1 MNNLK
6 QKIGFYILAGV
17 CLLGSVFGIGS
28 LTASKYLPTENT
40 VEEKV
45 EDNDRVSATAGD
57 PSAGGNSFEGQR
69 YYSGS
74 NSVTLTSND
83 VTFTNCRFDAQLF
96 TGTYNGYT
104 FTFQNCVI
112 NNSNGVFGSS
122 STLTNSKVY
131 FNDCLFTYAAAF
143 KLSNG
148 GTVSGTNVYFDRAWT
163 NYTSQ
168 ASLSGTASDDVTYN
182 GELNKLS
189 DAVAPVS
196 GISVSN
202 YERDVRFFVT
212 QDYKDAS
219 GNSVWSGAWD
229 FKSSWAYV
237 AGKVTSNNGVISI
250 TGAGTDATIYPIKW
264 LEGSSGLWND
274 SADRSGTYRVV
285 LHQNIKGDVTP
296 LDSTARIYVANSGTQ
311 TIDSTNIYFS
321 RTGYTMQWS
330 KSPEGPGTA
339 EVTISEN
346 RDLYSIWTASTYTIT
361 LNQNGATTSGTTS
374 VSATYEKTTN
384 FTITKPKRI
393 GYTFIGWKTTQGGAT
408 IVIDTAGALR
418 ASISGYTNA
427 SSQWVRAQD
436 TTLYALWSAECY
448 TITLDKN
455 ASDATAG
462 TTSII
467 ATYESTVYTHTPI
480 TNPTRTGYTFVGW
493 YSDATAGDQ
502 VITTGG
508 TYNASVAGY
517 TNASKQWVKAGP
529 ATLYAHWTGNQYTI
543 TYNAN
548 TGYGYLSGSVSG
560 VAPAAQTKTYGI
572 GSLATNS
579 GNLARFG
586 YSLTGWNTKSDG
598 TGTHYDLGQTVDV
611 STTAGANVTL
621 YAEWTGNIIKLTMDP
636 NGGTVGTQYV
646 WFKYGTNI
654 FYSDSACSTKL
665 TSFTKPTRTGYVWDR
680 YYGDGTCGGNSGETY
695 ISKDNDSS
703 CYLSLFST
711 DLCQDIYKDAT
722 LKAEWSA
729 NTYTIA
735 FDKNGGSGAKS
746 NITATYDKFC
756 NFTSE
761 GFTKTGYLVGGW
773 TITNCD
779 GVTHYYGSSET
790 STSTSTATSISYPS
804 SVSVNTAVGTTY
816 VKNLRSTSGTV
827 TVKAVWT
834 PVQYTISYNANSSFG
849 ANNQTTGTVPAN
861 QTKTYGTALTLAT
874 NSGSLAKVGYT
885 FGGWNTNEAG
895 TGTTYAGGASLTTD
909 LSSTS
914 GATVILYAKWN
925 PITYTIKYDGNG
937 NTDGSVPGNQT
948 KTYGQSLVLAKNTGS
963 LVKTGYN
970 FAGWNTNAAGTGTP
984 YAAGATLSS
993 DLSTSSGAT
1002 VTLYAAWGNK
1012 PYTLTLD
1019 GNGGTGNTASV
1030 MVIYNA
1036 STSMTYTAPTRT
1048 GYTFQGWTVTK
1059 NGTDYLVKKGSN
1071 AFLSTS
1077 YTSLVSGSTYVW
1089 TSAGDQK
1096 VYAKWT
1102 ANTYDVG
1109 LFTSS
1114 TATSASRTVTATYE
1128 STTSI
1133 ANTFTNAGYTFAGWY
1148 DKTSNVQVADASG
1161 NFLVSVT
1168 GYTNARKQWV
1178 KTGAASLYAGWTP
1191 ITYTGDN
1198 GIILDQNEATTNGTT
1213 KLSVTYATTTEF
1225 TITNPLRNG
1234 YTFGGWTSTKNGAT
1248 VVIDTTGALQASVS
1262 GYTNASSQWIR
1273 SDMPVTLY
1281 AKWDPIPY
1289 TITYVRNGGTGTL
1302 TPTSYTIESTE
1313 KLPTPSRTGY
1323 AFGGWKATA
1332 VGNWEDKVYAAGTS
1346 LNGMFGNVTLTETWT
1361 TNTYKY
1367 GIYFGY
1373 ALYDELHSHDATL
1386 TFYFGSKDWVESKGT
1401 KDTTVADTTLRQSKT
1416 YSVAGDLG
1424 YIFSFDY
1431 KFDGTKYYLGVVST
1445 GKSETVYSNWMQFYM
1460 FDKGVQSKTPSNDAG
1475 YAANEVPISA
1485 PSTSLTEYGYNY
1497 TRIYYRETQS
1507 ATVSGDIGVS
1517 STAIL
1522 HRNWPEQEFTTKTSA
1537 TGSNVT
1543 TVGYNAIFNYGNT
1556 TYKATVKNGYKL
1568 ARFELYDTA
1577 TNTLRKTITIDSVVA
1592 ENNKNETGLYVT
1604 NNADGSR
1611 TYRWYDVENNVLYDQ
1626 TVKVITEGETY
1637 TQTFIR
1643 NYNDS
1648 DNTVVTT
1655 ADVVFGSAYGTLTT
1669 PTRTGYDFK
1678 GWWTARSGG
1687 TQILDTTVLDY
1698 VGART
1703 LYAHWQAQKSV
1714 VTLMKNYDATEP
1726 VAGTVTAT
1734 FDANMPT
1741 VTIPTREGY
1750 EFIGYYDTSAT
1761 TGGTQYYNKS
1771 GTSNHIWDKTGA
1783 QTLWARWSAN
1793 AYTITLNTSYG
1804 TIDNSDATDWA
1815 LDSTK
1820 TKATKQIKYDSAFGT
1835 LPTVVAAGR
1844 TFKGWY
1850 VSLAEDSQ
1858 HITETTIL
1866 KNSSTTQ
1873 NYQAKFDQNTYT
1885 LTADPNGGTLS
1896 ATTGWTIASGKA
1908 TKTVTYDAVYGTMPS
1923 VSRTGY
1929 LFQYWRLQERD
1940 VDYSVMS
1947 LSTDGAR
1954 FSNDPSGYTKY
1965 AFNAGDIINFQVLF
1979 TGSTAFVEVDV
1990 CDITLTSSQYTIETV
2005 TGGKLL
2011 TVKDFVIPDKSGYS
2025 GVYGFIDVT
2034 WGSNDVSLYKVQK
2047 YTVQQKVI
2055 AESTIVK
2062 IADNHTAT
2070 AVWNPITY
2078 TISYNGNGN
2087 TSGEVPANQT
2097 KTYAT
2102 ALTLRSNTG
2111 SLAKTGYEFKGWNT
2125 ATNGSGTHYD
2135 AGATLSTDLT
2145 TENGKTITLYAQ

>member
-6 QKIGFYILAGV
+6 QKIGFYILAGI

-28 LTASKYLPTENT
+28 LTASKYLSTENI

-57 PSAGGNSFEGQR
+57 PSAGGDSFEGQR

-96 TGTYNGYT
+96 SGTYNGYT

-112 NNSNGVFGSS
+112 NNSNGIFGSN
-122 STLTNSKVY
+122 STLTNSNIY
-131 FNDCLFTYAAAF
+131 FNDCLFTYATAF

-148 GTVSGTNVYFDRAWT
+148 GTVSGTNVYFDHAWT

-168 ASLSGTASDDVTYN
+168 ASLSGVTSGGVTYN

-212 QDYKDAS
+212 QDYKDAA

-250 TGAGTDATIYPIKW
+250 TGAGTDATIYPIAW

-296 LDSTARIYVANSGTQ
+296 LDSTARIYVSNSGTQ

-330 KSPEGPGTA
+330 KSPDGPGAA
-339 EVTISEN
+339 EITISEN

-579 GNLARFG
+579 GNLARYG

-665 TSFTKPTRTGYVWDR
+665 TSFTRPTRTGYIWNR

-746 NITATYDKFC
+746 NIAASYDTFYS
-756 NFTSE
+756 FTSE

-773 TITNCD
+773 TITGCD
-779 GVTHYYGSSET
+779 DVTHYYGSSTT
-790 STSTSTATSISYPS
+790 STSTSTAASISYPS

-816 VKNLRSTSGTV
+816 VKNLRSTNGTV

-849 ANNQTTGTVPAN
+849 ANNQTTGTVPVN

-895 TGTTYAGGASLTTD
+895 TGTSYAGGASHTTD
-909 LSSTS
+909 LTSVS

-925 PITYTIKYDGNG
+925 PITYTIAYNKNG
-937 NTDGSVPGNQT
+937 ATGGSVPGNQT

-970 FAGWNTNAAGTGTP
+970 FAGWNTNAAGTGTH
-984 YAAGATLSS
+984 YNAGATLSS

-1002 VTLYAAWGNK
+1002 VTLYAAWGNNS
-1012 PYTLTLD
+1012 YTLTLD

-1030 MVIYNA
+1030 KVVYNTTTTMPA
-1036 STSMTYTAPTRT
+1036 YTAPTRT
-1048 GYTFQGWTVTK
+1048 GYTFEGWTITK
-1059 NGTDYLVKKGSN
+1059 NGTDYLVKKSSN

-1077 YTSLVSGSTYVW
+1077 YTSLTSGSTYVW
-1089 TSAGDQK
+1089 TSAANRT

-1102 ANTYDVG
+1102 ANTYNVS

-1114 TATSASRTVTATYE
+1114 SATSASRTVTATYE

-1148 DKTSNVQVADASG
+1148 EKTSDVQVADASG
-1161 NFLVSVT
+1161 NFLANVT
-1168 GYTNARKQWV
+1168 GYTNASKQWA
-1178 KTGAASLYAGWTP
+1178 KAGAASLYAGWTP

-1213 KLSVTYATTTEF
+1213 KLSVTYATTTKF
-1225 TITNPLRNG
+1225 TITNPSRNG
-1234 YTFGGWTSTKNGAT
+1234 YNFGGWTSTKNGAT
-1248 VVIDTTGALQASVS
+1248 IVIDTTGALQASVPG
-1262 GYTNASSQWIR
+1262 GYTNAASQWIK

-1281 AKWDPIPY
+1281 AKWNPVTY
-1289 TITYVRNGGTGTL
+1289 NITYVRNGGTGTL
-1302 TPTSYTIESTE
+1302 TPISYTIESTE
-1313 KLPTPSRTGY
+1313 KLPTPTRIGY
-1323 AFGGWKATA
+1323 AFAGWKATTVA
-1332 VGNWEDKVYAAGTS
+1332 GNWTKDKVYAAGTS
-1346 LNGMFGNVTLTETWT
+1346 LKGMYGHVTLTETWNA
-1361 TNTYKY
+1361 TNYTYNVN
-1367 GIYFGY
+1367 FGY
-1373 ALYDELHSHDATL
+1373 NMYQHKPTKL
-1386 TFYFGSKDWVESKGT
+1386 TFYFGTKAYVESKGT
-1401 KDTTVADTTLRQSKT
+1401 EGNGETKSVTDNSGVTFGFNKSFEET
-1416 YSVAGDLG
+1416 YG
-1424 YIFSFDY
+1424 
-1431 KFDGTKYYLGVVST
+1431 KYYLGL
-1445 GKSETVYSNWMQFYM
+1445 
-1460 FDKGVQSKTPSNDAG
+1460 
-1475 YAANEVPISA
+1475 EV
-1485 PSTSLTEYGYNY
+1485 TS
-1497 TRIYYRETQS
+1497 
-1507 ATVSGDIGVS
+1507 S
-1517 STAIL
+1517 STA
-1522 HRNWPEQEFTTKTSA
+1522 
-1537 TGSNVT
+1537 
-1543 TVGYNAIFNYGNT
+1543 
-1556 TYKATVKNGYKL
+1556 YKYHVDL
-1568 ARFELYDTA
+1568 SF
-1577 TNTLRKTITIDSVVA
+1577 
-1592 ENNKNETGLYVT
+1592 T
-1604 NNADGSR
+1604 NN
-1611 TYRWYDVENNVLYDQ
+1611 
-1626 TVKVITEGETY
+1626 
-1637 TQTFIR
+1637 
-1643 NYNDS
+1643 
-1648 DNTVVTT
+1648 
-1655 ADVVFGSAYGTLTT
+1655 
-1669 PTRTGYDFK
+1669 
-1678 GWWTARSGG
+1678 
-1687 TQILDTTVLDY
+1687 
-1698 VGART
+1698 
-1703 LYAHWQAQKSV
+1703 
-1714 VTLMKNYDATEP
+1714 
-1726 VAGTVTAT
+1726 
-1734 FDANMPT
+1734 
-1741 VTIPTREGY
+1741 
-1750 EFIGYYDTSAT
+1750 
-1761 TGGTQYYNKS
+1761 
-1771 GTSNHIWDKTGA
+1771 
-1783 QTLWARWSAN
+1783 
-1793 AYTITLNTSYG
+1793 
-1804 TIDNSDATDWA
+1804 
-1815 LDSTK
+1815 
-1820 TKATKQIKYDSAFGT
+1820 
-1835 LPTVVAAGR
+1835 
-1844 TFKGWY
+1844 
-1850 VSLAEDSQ
+1850 
-1858 HITETTIL
+1858 
-1866 KNSSTTQ
+1866 
-1873 NYQAKFDQNTYT
+1873 
-1885 LTADPNGGTLS
+1885 
-1896 ATTGWTIASGKA
+1896 
-1908 TKTVTYDAVYGTMPS
+1908 
-1923 VSRTGY
+1923 
-1929 LFQYWRLQERD
+1929 
-1940 VDYSVMS
+1940 
-1947 LSTDGAR
+1947 
-1954 FSNDPSGYTKY
+1954 
-1965 AFNAGDIINFQVLF
+1965 
-1979 TGSTAFVEVDV
+1979 
-1990 CDITLTSSQYTIETV
+1990 
-2005 TGGKLL
+2005 
-2011 TVKDFVIPDKSGYS
+2011 
-2025 GVYGFIDVT
+2025 
-2034 WGSNDVSLYKVQK
+2034 
-2047 YTVQQKVI
+2047 
-2055 AESTIVK
+2055 
-2062 IADNHTAT
+2062 
-2070 AVWNPITY
+2070 
-2078 TISYNGNGN
+2078 
-2087 TSGEVPANQT
+2087 
-2097 KTYAT
+2097 
-2102 ALTLRSNTG
+2102 
-2111 SLAKTGYEFKGWNT
+2111 
-2125 ATNGSGTHYD
+2125 NGSY
-2135 AGATLSTDLT
+2135 
-2145 TENGKTITLYAQ
+2145 